1 MALKY
6 LKLPLFD
13 DTYYSYSITLEDN
26 KYQLKFLFLERT
38 NTWIFTL
45 KDSRKNTLVSGQRL
59 TPNALLFADYQFEN
73 LSGGF
78 FFTPASAVDPEEVA
92 NNIVRPSEFYELFYI
107 YNDTTEA

>member
-13 DTYYSYSITLEDN
+13 ETFYSYSTTLEGN

-38 NTWIFTL
+38 DTWVFTL

-59 TPNALLFADYQFEN
+59 TPNSLLFSDYRLDN

-78 FFTPASAVDPEEVA
+78 FFTPITDVDPQGIEG
-92 NNIVRPSEFYELFYI
+92 NIEKPSEFYEFFYI
-107 YNDTTEA
+107 YNDESES